1 MSHTYNPSYFG
12 IRLGGLQVK
21 VIPGKKFVRLCLNK
35 YKAGGGGGKLSWTR
49 RGSRRIVVHAHLG
62 ISARPYLKNN

>member
-35 YKAGGGGGKLSWTR
+35 YKAGGGWQAKL
-49 RGSRRIVVHAHLG
+49 
-62 ISARPYLKNN
+62 N